1 MEKENVGL
9 LENEYLQ
16 NENILQYLEVC
27 SLNNG
32 TGKCL
37 FQICKVCYSFDIETR
52 K

>member
-16 NENILQYLEVC
+16 NENILQYSEVC

-32 TGKCL
+32 TG
-37 FQICKVCYSFDIETR
+37 
-52 K
+52 